1 MAEAFTKED
10 AHSFFKE
17 IWELYRE
24 TDRKFQE
31 TDRKW
36 EETRLQFQETDRL
49 LTEKFQKTDRKFQET
64 DRLLTEKFQETDKK
78 IKEVSKQIG
87 DLGGRL
93 GEFVEEMVRPAV
105 VRLFQ
110 QRGLRVHEAI
120 SDIRAYD
127 DNGNFKLQLDILVI
141 NQNEAIAVE
150 CKSKCSED
158 DVNEHIER
166 LGKMKEFLPRYAEY
180 NISGAIASMVMPE
193 DVGKYA
199 YRKGLYVLVQNGDI
213 VEIKNDDKFK
223 PRLW

>member
-36 EETRLQFQETDRL
+36 EETRLQ
-49 LTEKFQKTDRKFQET
+49 
-64 DRLLTEKFQETDKK
+64 FQETDKK